1 MSDERPSQSLAALA
15 PIGDSSA
22 GEVAIELR
30 EVSKRF
36 GQVQA
41 LQQISFTIPHGQ
53 IVAILGPNGSGKT
66 TAISLMLGL
75 RRPTAGQVR
84 LFGHNPRNRHVRARC
99 GVMLQESGVPFAL
112 TVRELIA
119 LFRSYYPHPLPIDR
133 VLAMADLPRQA
144 SLAAGLLSGGQRQRL
159 YFALAICGDP
169 DVLFLDEPTAALDI
183 EMRQAFWHQIRDF
196 VREGKTIVLTTHYL
210 EEADALAD
218 RIMILNH
225 GRILADDSP
234 GVLKAQVAQRR
245 VSFDVEAALTPD
257 IFADLPV
264 YSLEIAQSHV
274 ALLTPKPEAVMRHL
288 FNQGINLNNLEVVG
302 AGLEEAF
309 ITLTQQKAS

>member
-1 MSDERPSQSLAALA
+1 MSLEIDA
-15 PIGDSSA
+15 PNSA
-22 GEVAIELR
+22 PATASAMNATGLVVELR
-30 EVSKRF
+30 GASKRF
-36 GQVQA
+36 GSVEA
-41 LQQISFTIPHGQ
+41 LRDVSFSVRRGEV
-53 IVAILGPNGSGKT
+53 VALLGPNGAGKT
-66 TAISLMLGL
+66 TAISIMLGL
-75 RRPTAGQVR
+75 RQPTTGTAR
-84 LFGHNPRNRHVRARC
+84 LLGLDPRDRQARSQC
-99 GVMLQESGVPFAL
+99 GVMLQDSGVPMTL
-112 TVRELIA
+112 SVRELIE
-119 LFRSYYPHPLPIDR
+119 LFRGYYPHPLPVAR
-133 VLAMADLPRQA
+133 VVEMADLGGKANTR
-144 SLAAGLLSGGQRQRL
+144 AGLLSGGQRQRL

-274 ALLTPKPEAVMRHL
+274 ALLSPKPEAVMRHL